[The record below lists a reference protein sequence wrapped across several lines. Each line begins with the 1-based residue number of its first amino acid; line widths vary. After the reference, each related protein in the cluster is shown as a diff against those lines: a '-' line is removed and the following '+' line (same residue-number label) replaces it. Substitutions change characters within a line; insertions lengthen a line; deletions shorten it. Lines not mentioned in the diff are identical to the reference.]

1 MVVAGLM
8 VSVTALEV
16 LAVKFASPLYF
27 AVMECEPA
35 ARVEIVNCALLLESV
50 AEPRE
55 LAPSRKAI
63 VPVAL
68 PPYAATTLAVR
79 VTDWPKAAGLALE
92 ETVAVVEAWFTVSVK
107 GEDVLPV

>member
-1 MVVAGLM
+1 MI
-8 VSVTALEV
+8 VSINALEV

-27 AVMECEPA
+27 AVMECEPT

-50 AEPRE
+50 AEPKE
-55 LAPSRKAI
+55 LAPSRKVI

-68 PPYAATTLAVR
+68 PPYAGTRLAVK
-79 VTDWPKAAGLALE
+79 VTGWPKAAGLALE
-92 ETVAVVEAWFTVSVK
+92 ETVAVVEAWFTVSVN

>member
-1 MVVAGLM
+1 MI
-8 VSVTALEV
+8 VSVAALEV

-27 AVMECEPA
+27 AVMECAPA

-50 AEPRE
+50 ADPNE
-55 LAPSRKAI
+55 LVPSRKAI

-68 PPYAATTLAVR
+68 PPYAGTTLAVK

-92 ETVAVVEAWFTVSVK
+92 ETVAVVEAWFTVSVNGK
-107 GEDVLPV
+107 EVLPV